1 MCKASCPAELTADA
15 QTASSKQ
22 NRTDAKKMK
31 NEAATAF
38 KIITTLSIV
47 YLASNFYR
55 SSIAVIA
62 PNMMDEIGLTHE
74 ELGIIGGIFFI
85 AFALFQVPVG
95 IFLDRYGPRKTIC
108 VLALFAAIGSVG
120 FSLATNFLEL
130 SAARFV
136 IGIGCAPVLMGSLVI
151 ISRWLSV
158 ERFAFYASLIVG
170 MGGVGNILATTP
182 TAILTDII
190 GWRDVFLVA
199 SGVSALSAI
208 FGFFIIKD
216 APKDHAFHDREVE
229 SMKDTLRGVLEIIRN
244 RQFQY
249 IFAINL
255 VIYGTVMTIVAL
267 WGGNFLRDIYGLDLT
282 ARGNILFWMT
292 IGVIGGN
299 FFYGYL
305 DGLFRTRKPLVLAA
319 AGTTILLLVI
329 LAVIPVIAV
338 WQVSALL
345 ILFSFFG
352 SYGVLI
358 MSHGRSIFPEKL
370 LGRGIA
376 TLNTAV
382 FLGVFLLQSMGGFII
397 GGFVSDDGL
406 APLMAYRVFF
416 ITLAVLVS
424 IGVFAYSRS
433 EESKTT
439 NKKAPETA

>member
-1 MCKASCPAELTADA
+1 
-15 QTASSKQ
+15 
-22 NRTDAKKMK
+22 MK

-47 YLASNFYR
+47 YIASNFYR

-108 VLALFAAIGSVG
+108 VLMLFATIGSCG
-120 FSLATNFLEL
+120 FAVATNFLEL

-136 IGIGCAPVLMGSLVI
+136 IGIGCSPILMGFLVI

-199 SGVSALSAI
+199 AGVSAFSVI
-208 FGFFIIKD
+208 FGYFIIKD
-216 APKDHAFHDREVE
+216 APKGHAFHDREVE
-229 SMKDTLRGVLEIIRN
+229 SMKETLLGVLEIIKYRE
-244 RQFQY
+244 FQY
-249 IFAINL
+249 VFAINL

-267 WGGNFLRDIYGLDLT
+267 WGGNYLRDIYGLDLT
-282 ARGNILFWMT
+282 DRGNILFWMT
-292 IGVIGGN
+292 AAVIGGN

-305 DGLFRTRKPLVLAA
+305 DGKFRARKHLVIAA

-329 LAVIPVIAV
+329 LAAIPVIAV
-338 WQVSALL
+338 WQVSTLL
-345 ILFSFFG
+345 ILFSFFA
-352 SYGVLI
+352 SYGVVI

-397 GGFVSDDGL
+397 GSFVRDDGI
-406 APLMAYRVFF
+406 APHIAYRVFF
-416 ITLAVLVS
+416 ISLAILVS
-424 IGVFAYSRS
+424 AGLFAYSRS
-433 EESKTT
+433 KESKDI

>member
-1 MCKASCPAELTADA
+1 
-15 QTASSKQ
+15 
-22 NRTDAKKMK
+22 MK

-47 YLASNFYR
+47 YIASNFYR

-74 ELGIIGGIFFI
+74 QLGIIGGIFFI
-85 AFALFQVPVG
+85 AFAIFQVPVG

-108 VLALFAAIGSVG
+108 GLMLFAAVGSCG
-120 FSLATNFLEL
+120 FAVATDFLEL
-130 SAARFV
+130 TAARFL
-136 IGIGCAPVLMGSLVI
+136 IGIGCSPVLMGSLVI

-170 MGGVGNILATTP
+170 MGGIGNILATTP

-190 GWRDVFLVA
+190 GWRDVFWLA
-199 SGVSALSAI
+199 SGVSAISVI
-208 FGFFIIKD
+208 FGFLIIKD
-216 APKDHAFHDREVE
+216 APKDHAIHNREIE
-229 SMKDTLRGVLEIIRN
+229 SMKDTLLGVVRIVRD

-255 VIYGTVMTIVAL
+255 VIYGTIMAIVGL
-267 WGGNFLRDIYGLDLT
+267 WGGNYLRDIYGLDLT

-292 IGVIGGN
+292 AAVIGGN

-305 DGLFRTRKPLVLAA
+305 DGKFRARKQLVVAA
-319 AGTTILLLVI
+319 ASTTILLLVV
-329 LAVIPVIAV
+329 LAAIPVVAV
-338 WQVSALL
+338 WQVSTIL

-352 SYGVLI
+352 SYGVVI
-358 MSHGRSIFPEKL
+358 MSHGRSIFPESL

-397 GGFVSDDGL
+397 GSFASDDGM
-406 APLMAYRVFF
+406 APLSAYRVFF
-416 ITLAVLVS
+416 ASLAVIVATALL
-424 IGVFAYSRS
+424 IYNRSR
-433 EESKTT
+433 ES
-439 NKKAPETA
+439 KKAPEPA